1 MRLGGGGGGGGGP
14 GPLPLPLPGSVS
26 LLLAAALGLS
36 LVLPAAAYLTTKPET
51 VTGTG
56 TGTNSSSGSSS
67 GSSSPP
73 PRQGGYPDKS
83 VIRRALWVLL
93 GITGLGLLYFIIR
106 SIRLKKTQ
114 RKKYGLLS
122 SYDDHVEMAPMDTD
136 DDDTTLF
143 EVKGMRR

>member
-1 MRLGGGGGGGGGP
+1 MKRGGGGS
-14 GPLPLPLPGSVS
+14 LVLVPGSAS
-26 LLLAAALGLS
+26 LLLAAALCLS
-36 LVLPAAAYLTTKPET
+36 LLLSAAGQESLRSD
-51 VTGTG
+51 TGTRNSTS
-56 TGTNSSSGSSS
+56 TG
-67 GSSSPP
+67 PP
-73 PRQGGYPDKS
+73 PRHSGYPDKS

-93 GITGLGLLYFIIR
+93 GISGLGVVYFIIR